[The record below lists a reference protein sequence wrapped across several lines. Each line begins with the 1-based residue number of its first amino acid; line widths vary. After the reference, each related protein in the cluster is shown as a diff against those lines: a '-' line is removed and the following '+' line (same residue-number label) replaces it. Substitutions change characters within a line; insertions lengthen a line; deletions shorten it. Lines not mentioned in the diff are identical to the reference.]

1 MINYNVIRNLFKMK
15 VKNLTLLTKLLIALI
30 PVILLI
36 FVILSFVMYSQIDSI
51 EESIYTKEKQSLKSN
66 ITKDLNNKLEAL
78 KNIVI
83 SIANNGVV
91 VNNMYNEDREAM
103 FEEIFKLREVLVKN
117 HSFENPLIQIVD
129 LMSTSYVKSWDKKAY
144 GADVGMRNS
153 IKMVQKNMKPFYRCR
168 SNKRWD
174 NDGFYS
180 TSYLHRRR
188 GE

>member
-1 MINYNVIRNLFKMK
+1 MK

-30 PVILLI
+30 PVILFV

-51 EESIYTKEKQSLKSN
+51 EESIYTKERQSLKSN

-91 VNNMYNEDREAM
+91 VNNMYDEDRDAI
-103 FEEIFKLREVLVKN
+103 FEEIFTLREVLVKN

-153 IKMVQKNMKPFYRCR
+153 IKTVQKNMKPFIGAEVTR
-168 SNKRWD
+168 
-174 NDGFYS
+174 GGIMMVS
-180 TSYLHRRR
+180 TAPLIYTEDEESEYMSI
-188 GE
+188 